1 MKHLVLVLFLS
12 LANLTYAQTDW
23 SALPVNV
30 VLDSLD
36 TYLKHSGEYDAAA
49 RNRIFEQKKKLPSQP
64 REHRALRYLEIGDMY
79 SHVDIDSALR
89 YYDLGMHVARL
100 NDDRDEYLTLR
111 MAQLC
116 ILPYKGMLHQAIEGI
131 ESIDPAS
138 LSRPMRSKYYYS
150 RHLVFQNAGAPG
162 FPDSVVTANM
172 RLADAAMDSVMIYLD
187 DNGRQAASAFYPYWK
202 AIKQNRPE
210 PPVTE
215 VIGALRSYADTMSL
229 TNGMLPLTASLL
241 ADAYQNE
248 GNTEE
253 VTRYLALSSIADI
266 VQGKNETTSL
276 HRLGKLM
283 SEQEDNDRAFRYLTA
298 SLTRSVN
305 AGARI
310 RALEAAETLPV
321 VIETAESRA
330 RNNRHFMIALVIT
343 LAIFAVTGTVVTL
356 ILIRSRRRR
365 RKLEMRLARAN
376 TSKDTY
382 IARMLEICA
391 SNIDSIE
398 NFNRIAAR
406 KIKTSQVRDLLRI
419 VENNDV
425 VQKQLQDFYTVFD
438 SSFLNLHPDF
448 VTRVNE
454 LLQPD
459 QRLTPLAD
467 GAPLTAELRMLALMM
482 TGIADSSR
490 LARFLGLSLN
500 TVYTYRTRLKGRAL
514 DRENFEKKLRKLYDI
529 SKPKLIFKSTEAITN

>member
-1 MKHLVLVLFLS
+1 M
-12 LANLTYAQTDW
+12 ANLTYAQTDW

-49 RNRIFEQKKKLPSQP
+49 RNRIFEQKKKLLSQP

-283 SEQEDNDRAFRYLTA
+283 SEKEDNDRAFRYLTA

-321 VIETAESRA
+321 VIETAESHA

-343 LAIFAVTGTVVTL
+343 LAFFAVTGTVVTL

-365 RKLEMRLARAN
+365 RKLEMRLAHAN

-391 SNIDSIE
+391 SNIESVE

-482 TGIADSSR
+482 TGITDSSR

>member
-1 MKHLVLVLFLS
+1 MKHLILVLLLS

-23 SALPVNV
+23 SALPVND

-36 TYLKHSGEYDAAA
+36 CYLQHSGKYDAAA
-49 RNRIFEQKKKLPSQP
+49 RNRIFEQKKKLLSQP

-100 NDDRDEYLTLR
+100 NENRDEYLTLR

-150 RHLVFQNAGAPG
+150 RHLIFQNAAAPG
-162 FPDSVVTANM
+162 FPDSVATVNM
-172 RLADAAMDSVMIYLD
+172 RIADAAMDSVMTYLD
-187 DNGRQAASAFYPYWK
+187 DRGRQAASAFYPYWR
-202 AIKQNRPE
+202 AIKQKRPE

-215 VIGALRSYADTMSL
+215 VIGALRGYIDTMSL
-229 TNGMLPLTASLL
+229 TNGMMPLTASLL
-241 ADAYQNE
+241 AEAYQNE

-253 VTRYLALSSIADI
+253 ATRYLALSSIADI

-283 SEQEDNDRAFRYLTA
+283 SDQEDNDRAFRYLTA

-330 RNNRHFMIALVIT
+330 RNNRSFMIALIIV
-343 LAIFAVTGTVVTL
+343 LAVFAATVSGIAIV
-356 ILIRSRRRR
+356 LIRSRRRR
-365 RKLEMRLARAN
+365 HNLEVHLARAN
-376 TSKDTY
+376 TSKDMY

-391 SNIDSIE
+391 SNIDSVE

-406 KIKTSQVRDLLRI
+406 KIKTSQVRDLLRM

-425 VQKQLQDFYTVFD
+425 VQKQLQDFYSVFD
-438 SSFLNLHPDF
+438 SAFLNLHPDF

-454 LLQPD
+454 LLLPD
-459 QRLTPLAD
+459 QRLAPIAD
-467 GAPLTAELRMLALMM
+467 GAPLTAEVRMLALMM
-482 TGIADSSR
+482 TGITDSSR

-500 TVYTYRTRLKGRAL
+500 TVYTYRTRLKGRAI
-514 DRENFEKKLRKLYDI
+514 DRENFEEKLRKLYDI
-529 SKPKLIFKSTEAITN
+529 SKPKLIFKSTEAIAN